1 MKQKIAFLI
10 LRLGLGVVFLLFGV
24 GKFRNDIWAQTIRTM
39 DFFLKLPWDVNLSVL
54 LIGSIETA
62 TGIALI
68 SGLFTRFFAL
78 AAAVQL
84 AGILV
89 LLKFQEFRDIG
100 LLAAAIYLA
109 MVRPES
115 FGIDYLW
122 KKRRDK

>member
-1 MKQKIAFLI
+1 
-10 LRLGLGVVFLLFGV
+10 
-24 GKFRNDIWAQTIRTM
+24 
-39 DFFLKLPWDVNLSVL
+39 FFLKLPWDVNLSVL